1 MEGTFNRVS
10 SIFFLIFR
18 IGITVIMILA
28 FYANVRII
36 LYYTLLGTN
45 IVQITQIITFRV

>member
-10 SIFFLIFR
+10 SIFFLILR

-28 FYANVRII
+28 FLRKRKNYFI
-36 LYYTLLGTN
+36 
-45 IVQITQIITFRV
+45 